1 MENKEYKI
9 SLKKH
14 KGIDD
19 LKLAYAFIGNS
30 QGDETISNDVS
41 YFIHCDGWLSVS
53 SNYKDINYLIQENVD
68 KRTKELNEYNDNY
81 IENLKDSGEYNLE
94 YIDEITFNMID
105 LPEFDGNNF
114 INGLSSYEYKILDF
128 GNVK

>member
-9 SLKKH
+9 LSKKH

-30 QGDETISNDVS
+30 QGDETMSNDVS
-41 YFIHCDGWLSVS
+41 YFIYCDGWLSVS

-81 IENLKDSGEYNLE
+81 IKKLKDSGEYDLE
-94 YIDEITFNMID
+94 YINEITFNMIN

-128 GNVK
+128 RNVK